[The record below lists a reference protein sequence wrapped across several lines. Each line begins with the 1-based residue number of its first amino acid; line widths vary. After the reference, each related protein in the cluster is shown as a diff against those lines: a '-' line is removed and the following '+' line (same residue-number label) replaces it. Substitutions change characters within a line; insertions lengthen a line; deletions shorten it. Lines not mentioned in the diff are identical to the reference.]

1 VDPEDIPFRVEVTEG
16 PDGPVV
22 TPHGELD
29 LATQGELRAALEAN
43 AGRGTLT
50 LDLSVLRF
58 LDTSGLR
65 LILET
70 AEAAR
75 RDGTGFSVRP
85 GSEPVQ
91 RLFEIA
97 GVAQLVPFLD
107 PGERG
112 AP

>member
-1 VDPEDIPFRVEVTEG
+1 MEPEDVPFRIELADG
-16 PDGPVV
+16 PEGPVV
-22 TPHGELD
+22 RPHGELD
-29 LATQGELRAALEAN
+29 LATQQELRDALAAH
-43 AGRGTLT
+43 AGRGRLT
-50 LDLSVLRF
+50 LDLSELRF

-75 RDGTGFSVRP
+75 RDGTDFGVLRGGESI
-85 GSEPVQ
+85 Q

-97 GVAQLVPFLD
+97 GVLDLVPFRTA
-107 PGERG
+107 GERG